1 MYEHILAPGSIG
13 RMQLRNHVLMSPT
26 ETHFTSADGTLTWP
40 EIDYYVQRARGGA
53 ALITT
58 HQMQGNTKLD
68 PIDPY
73 PRSARVDDDAF
84 IPMLSELTEAVHM
97 EGAKIS
103 VLLSPGGGA
112 QALGV
117 PYDAGSDGVNDI
129 PNVAPGTVECP
140 VAKKKVRKLTVEEIK
155 KTVEV
160 YGKSCGR
167 AKRAGFDA
175 ITIHAHCG
183 YLIAEFLSPYFNDRD
198 DEYGGNLE
206 NRARFLLELINA
218 CRQNVGASFPIIVRL
233 AADEGIGDAGRC
245 LPETIELCKMLEK
258 AGVDALDCGAGL
270 FMTMPLICPTV
281 YHEKG
286 CFTSMTAEIKKAV
299 SIPVIAQGRLQDPE
313 VAEKVLADG
322 KADFVAIGRGWIA
335 EPDWV
340 NKVKAGDLE
349 GMRRCIS
356 CDHCIGDRIS
366 GNMTLRCTLNA
377 MAGREHRFLNGYPKA
392 EIKKTVAV
400 IGAGPAGLEAT
411 YRLAMRGHT
420 VDLYDKADGLCG
432 GSQMKSAST
441 PPCKDNLKN
450 IPNFYAAQFKRFD
463 NIRIHLGVEI
473 TKDNL
478 DEIKADAVILAT
490 GAVPIVPPIP
500 GLRENKKVLTANEVL
515 ADGAPVTGKVV
526 IAGGGQVGVET
537 AHYLAEKGFKDVSV
551 IEMMPELS
559 IDGEL
564 MTKLTLHP
572 LLEKA
577 GVKRYVSHQIRKIN
591 ESSVTVLDM
600 AENREFDIEFDTL
613 INALGKRPLADLEA
627 PLREKF
633 DQCIVIGD
641 ALQRSNICTGIEGG
655 FFAALK
661 V

>member
-1 MYEHILAPGSIG
+1 
-13 RMQLRNHVLMSPT
+13 
-26 ETHFTSADGTLTWP
+26 
-40 EIDYYVQRARGGA
+40 
-53 ALITT
+53 
-58 HQMQGNTKLD
+58 
-68 PIDPY
+68 
-73 PRSARVDDDAF
+73 
-84 IPMLSELTEAVHM
+84 M

-206 NRARFLLELINA
+206 NRARFLLELIAA
-218 CRQNVGASFPIIVRL
+218 CRRNVGANFPIIVRL
-233 AADEGIGDAGRC
+233 AVDEGIGDAGRC

-366 GNMTLRCTLNA
+366 GNMAIRCTLNA

-490 GAVPIVPPIP
+490 GAVPIVPPIQ

-577 GVKRYVSHQIRKIN
+577 GVKSYVSHQIRKIN